1 MKNLRENIL
10 AALIARYNAAI
21 AEAKVNIEVLLESHV
36 GVAEHPGTVE
46 TIDGELAKL
55 AEAEDK
61 LANIQKSFAAPI
73 PPKVV

>member
-10 AALIARYNAAI
+10 AALIARYNASI

-55 AEAEDK
+55 AEDK